1 VAVLFFTTWLIFN
14 LFLIFGH
21 TIQCIQIYEIFSS
34 GCSIL

>member
-1 VAVLFFTTWLIFN
+1 LIFN
-14 LFLIFGH
+14 IVLTFGH